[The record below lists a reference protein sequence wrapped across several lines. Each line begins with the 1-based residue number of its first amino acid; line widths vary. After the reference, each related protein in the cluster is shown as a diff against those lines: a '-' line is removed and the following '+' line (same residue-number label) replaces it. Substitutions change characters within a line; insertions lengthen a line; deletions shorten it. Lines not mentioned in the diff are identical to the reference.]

1 MRSVFVTLTNYW
13 WRAGPF
19 FLFICVQPDSPGSAT
34 GGKFSGGC
42 YVGTLKKAT
51 GSVEVLMDAER
62 PKVWVNA
69 SSGLPE
75 LLFFASGGAKQPVA
89 KDGRARGF
97 TVVQRIRTQ
106 KPAKALPV
114 EQRRQQQQA
123 YRLVECASAPS
134 SDAAPSHGC
143 ATVAP

>member
-1 MRSVFVTLTNYW
+1 M
-13 WRAGPF
+13 
-19 FLFICVQPDSPGSAT
+19 
-34 GGKFSGGC
+34 
-42 YVGTLKKAT
+42 GTLKKAN

-114 EQRRQQQQA
+114 QQRRRQQA
-123 YRLVECASAPS
+123 YRLVECANAPPS
-134 SDAAPSHGC
+134 YASPSHGC